1 MVAALPSTL
10 LDSVTARQGWGAPDA
25 PDTPVRKAEPP
36 RPVPPHYREAAED
49 APYLS
54 AQILTPFVAQVLAQ
68 FDAAAPTD
76 PQEAAA
82 AYRRTTEVQ
91 FAPID
96 ILPPI

>member
-1 MVAALPSTL
+1 MVAALPSIL
-10 LDSVTARQGWGAPDA
+10 LDSAIARQAWGAPDA
-25 PDTPVRKAEPP
+25 PV
-36 RPVPPHYREAAED
+36 REAAPPARVPAHYRDASED
-49 APYLS
+49 APYRS
-54 AQILTPFVAQVLAQ
+54 AQIYTPFVAQVLAQ
-68 FDAAAPTD
+68 FDADTPTD

>member
-1 MVAALPSTL
+1 MVAALPSTV
-10 LDSVTARQGWGAPDA
+10 LDSASARQAWGGPDA
-25 PDTPVRKAEPP
+25 PVREALPPTPVPA
-36 RPVPPHYREAAED
+36 HYREASED

-68 FDAAAPTD
+68 FDAATPTD

-91 FAPID
+91 FAPAD

>member
-1 MVAALPSTL
+1 MVAVLPSTI
-10 LDSVTARQGWGAPDA
+10 LDSGSAWRSWGAPDA
-25 PDTPVRKAEPP
+25 PVRKTEPP
-36 RPVPPHYREAAED
+36 ARLPAQYREPSED

-54 AQILTPFVAQVLAQ
+54 AQIFTPFVAQVLAQ

-91 FAPID
+91 FAPAD